1 MSATSPAHLTFSY
14 CTFITIM
21 KLLIM
26 QIWSFHNGD
35 LDFGFE
41 LRIVATC
48 SLLDGYQLFERNYR
62 LQGCY
67 HLQECYTSSAQI
79 FRKSKSRLKIIRVR
93 RVISGKD
100 HT

>member
-1 MSATSPAHLTFSY
+1 
-14 CTFITIM
+14 
-21 KLLIM
+21 M

-48 SLLDGYQLFERNYR
+48 SLLDGYQLFGENYR

-67 HLQECYTSSAQI
+67 HLQRYYTSSAQM
-79 FRKSKSRLKIIRVR
+79 FRKSKSCLKIVGVR
-93 RVISGKD
+93 RVISNIGPMDIRRSCSKFSG
-100 HT
+100 HG

>member
-1 MSATSPAHLTFSY
+1 MNVSNPHECYMSRSFHLPY

-41 LRIVATC
+41 LRIVATY
-48 SLLDGYQLFERNYR
+48 SLLDGYQLFGENYR

-67 HLQECYTSSAQI
+67 HLQQYYTSSAQI
-79 FRKSKSRLKIIRVR
+79 FP
-93 RVISGKD
+93 
-100 HT
+100 